1 MPSEFLSSLTRCFRD
16 IKPWGRQ
23 LQSFNRCRSLRE
35 ESCQAKRIKERRER
49 VRMSNCEL
57 MASDFLGPVPEI
69 FVSVLIPVSQIPDPQ
84 YPSNKPPL
92 SLKSVGVGLLSL
104 VVQT

>member
-1 MPSEFLSSLTRCFRD
+1 M
-16 IKPWGRQ
+16 
-23 LQSFNRCRSLRE
+23 
-35 ESCQAKRIKERRER
+35 R
-49 VRMSNCEL
+49 VSNCEL

-69 FVSVLIPVSQIPDPQ
+69 FASVLVPMSQILDPQ